1 MSKMIQ
7 LTTKPF
13 NMSIAF
19 EITGI
24 VVRALSQ
31 DTNTSAEVNGV
42 NVQESY
48 DEIMCLI
55 MTAIYGLK

>member
-1 MSKMIQ
+1 MSKIIQ

-13 NMSIAF
+13 NMPIAF

-24 VVRALSQ
+24 TVRALSQ
-31 DTNTSAEVNGV
+31 DVSTPAEVNGV
-42 NVQESY
+42 DVRESY
-48 DEIMCLI
+48 DEVMRLI